1 MIETLLKS
9 DSALSILTT
18 VSLAQFLIIVA
29 IFIGVGVLIYKFRD
43 RIKLLLDDYRDE
55 ENRKERYKQMLDAHD
70 KEIQE
75 IKKHHEEDVTHFYE
89 TQITYK
95 QQSIDKQN
103 AIDKR
108 FGEVSK
114 QINDLT
120 VLIRNHY
127 EETKRLKRN
136 ELREKLLNNYRH
148 YTSLE
153 ENPQQVWNEM
163 EADAFWHLFSDY
175 EQLDGNGYMHT
186 VVKPAMEALTLINFS

>member
-29 IFIGVGVLIYKFRD
+29 IFIGVGILIYKFRD

-55 ENRKERYKQMLDAHD
+55 ENRKEKYKQMLDTHD

-103 AIDKR
+103 AIDRR

-114 QINDLT
+114 QINNLT
-120 VLIRNHY
+120 ELISNHY

>member
-29 IFIGVGVLIYKFRD
+29 IFIGVGILIYKFRD

-55 ENRKERYKQMLDAHD
+55 ENRKEKYKQMLDTHD

-103 AIDKR
+103 AIDRR

-120 VLIRNHY
+120 GLISNHY